1 MSVEIFLNIIVIL
14 LLVPT
19 IVFALLLNKRLEIL
33 RNSRADLG
41 RLIEAFNDA
50 TTRAEAG
57 IPRLKQAADSTGA
70 LLKDQIQKA
79 QTLRDDLSF
88 MLERADSALDR
99 LDEAVRKAP
108 QKRPVSQD
116 DAEDV
121 RRPAAPA
128 PAPAPAPEKAKP
140 RRRALVED
148 PEELLSSAVSVA
160 EDILRETER
169 AKAREERPFVPAD
182 ADENGERSEAE
193 RELLRALQA
202 MR

>member
-128 PAPAPAPEKAKP
+128 PAPAPEKAKP

>member
-128 PAPAPAPEKAKP
+128 PAPEKAKP